1 MRMEEKKRR
10 MNIILGIILQIYF
23 LFPWMNITGE
33 RKNFIMYV
41 IAVLRNHSCADTY
54 NTTFLDGVADALPL
68 DIHTLAKT
76 FTVCVML
83 YVVLEV
89 IETIRLI
96 CNIKGWEI
104 KFLSIIELIGLFAM
118 LSVVAEIG
126 LNSSWSSA
134 GTIQVFPMY
143 LLGYLA
149 VFPIWTGIRLLM
161 HKSMEEWEESG
172 EQILKTQENDK
183 HYKQERKRRL
193 YFPGKYSK
201 LYYHV
206 LWENFKY
213 HWRDFSFLFVSVLLS
228 AAFLFIGF
236 GMREA
241 FSGSYGYDNELLGLG
256 LTEIMK
262 DCLIVIHVCV
272 MSFFS
277 VKVVSNRIAD
287 KTDTLYP
294 YDYVWLA
301 NSNDTG
307 IIEKLKQECK
317 AEVTSIPMVRATTID
332 NTERLE
338 GPFDLVWQQGQNIGI
353 SESSYRKLK
362 KAVGEKPKKHLNLDK
377 NGKKIYVVYQQ
388 DQGTKAKP
396 IDHYQLM
403 IHPNLHIGR
412 PLFGFDTMEHQT
424 YYPVR
429 TITGSETS
437 SLIGAFKQGKYENL
451 IVFADAYFDKI
462 KDYWKTTDMST
473 GEKIKTS
480 DAVLEE
486 NIHEWPTK
494 LVLANVP
501 EKYQK
506 KADQLT
512 IDFAKQHAYDESF
525 DSLVKSTY
533 TKTEAAKKRQMERI
547 LECVMNGFVLII
559 LSVISMLLLHMKVQM
574 ELPDMRKRY
583 QFMNRLGMNRRE
595 RICIE
600 KKEISRF
607 VTIPS
612 VIAVIVTVLY
622 SGIVFGLRDYHL
634 NDVKNYVIN
643 AGVLW
648 IIYFI
653 LQWLNLKWL
662 EDTIVKKIEKG
673 ADL

>member
-377 NGKKIYVVYQQ
+377 NGKK
-388 DQGTKAKP
+388 
-396 IDHYQLM
+396 
-403 IHPNLHIGR
+403 NLCRVSARSGNK
-412 PLFGFDTMEHQT
+412 G
-424 YYPVR
+424 
-429 TITGSETS
+429 ET
-437 SLIGAFKQGKYENL
+437 N
-451 IVFADAYFDKI
+451 
-462 KDYWKTTDMST
+462 
-473 GEKIKTS
+473 
-480 DAVLEE
+480 
-486 NIHEWPTK
+486 
-494 LVLANVP
+494 
-501 EKYQK
+501 
-506 KADQLT
+506 
-512 IDFAKQHAYDESF
+512 
-525 DSLVKSTY
+525 
-533 TKTEAAKKRQMERI
+533 
-547 LECVMNGFVLII
+547 
-559 LSVISMLLLHMKVQM
+559 
-574 ELPDMRKRY
+574 
-583 QFMNRLGMNRRE
+583 
-595 RICIE
+595 
-600 KKEISRF
+600 
-607 VTIPS
+607 
-612 VIAVIVTVLY
+612 
-622 SGIVFGLRDYHL
+622 
-634 NDVKNYVIN
+634 
-643 AGVLW
+643 
-648 IIYFI
+648 
-653 LQWLNLKWL
+653 
-662 EDTIVKKIEKG
+662 
-673 ADL
+673 

>member
-1 MRMEEKKRR
+1 MEEKKRR

-54 NTTFLDGVADALPL
+54 NTTFLDGAADALPL

-193 YFPGKYSK
+193 YFPGKYST

-262 DCLIVIHVCV
+262 DCLIV
-272 MSFFS
+272 
-277 VKVVSNRIAD
+277 
-287 KTDTLYP
+287 
-294 YDYVWLA
+294 
-301 NSNDTG
+301 
-307 IIEKLKQECK
+307 
-317 AEVTSIPMVRATTID
+317 
-332 NTERLE
+332 
-338 GPFDLVWQQGQNIGI
+338 
-353 SESSYRKLK
+353 
-362 KAVGEKPKKHLNLDK
+362 
-377 NGKKIYVVYQQ
+377 
-388 DQGTKAKP
+388 
-396 IDHYQLM
+396 
-403 IHPNLHIGR
+403 
-412 PLFGFDTMEHQT
+412 
-424 YYPVR
+424 
-429 TITGSETS
+429 
-437 SLIGAFKQGKYENL
+437 
-451 IVFADAYFDKI
+451 
-462 KDYWKTTDMST
+462 
-473 GEKIKTS
+473 
-480 DAVLEE
+480 
-486 NIHEWPTK
+486 
-494 LVLANVP
+494 
-501 EKYQK
+501 
-506 KADQLT
+506 
-512 IDFAKQHAYDESF
+512 
-525 DSLVKSTY
+525 
-533 TKTEAAKKRQMERI
+533 
-547 LECVMNGFVLII
+547 
-559 LSVISMLLLHMKVQM
+559 
-574 ELPDMRKRY
+574 
-583 QFMNRLGMNRRE
+583 
-595 RICIE
+595 
-600 KKEISRF
+600 
-607 VTIPS
+607 
-612 VIAVIVTVLY
+612 
-622 SGIVFGLRDYHL
+622 
-634 NDVKNYVIN
+634 
-643 AGVLW
+643 
-648 IIYFI
+648 
-653 LQWLNLKWL
+653 
-662 EDTIVKKIEKG
+662 
-673 ADL
+673 

>member
-33 RKNFIMYV
+33 WKNFIMYV

-54 NTTFLDGVADALPL
+54 NTTFLDGAADALPL

-403 IHPNLHIGR
+403 IHPNLHIGQ

-437 SLIGAFKQGKYENL
+437 SMIGAFKQGKYENL

>member
-1 MRMEEKKRR
+1 MEEKKRR

-54 NTTFLDGVADALPL
+54 NTTFLDGAADALPL

-89 IETIRLI
+89 IETIRFI

-262 DCLIVIHVCV
+262 DCLIVIVLISLFLITVV
-272 MSFFS
+272 MVF
-277 VKVVSNRIAD
+277 
-287 KTDTLYP
+287 
-294 YDYVWLA
+294 
-301 NSNDTG
+301 
-307 IIEKLKQECK
+307 
-317 AEVTSIPMVRATTID
+317 
-332 NTERLE
+332 
-338 GPFDLVWQQGQNIGI
+338 
-353 SESSYRKLK
+353 YRKKRMADDGIFRTLGMRSN
-362 KAVGEKPKKHLNLDK
+362 AVFWSWIGELLA
-377 NGKKIYVVYQQ
+377 GFAVALV
-388 DQGTKAKP
+388 TAFV
-396 IDHYQLM
+396 
-403 IHPNLHIGR
+403 IGR
-412 PLFGFDTMEHQT
+412 AILFGIYAAVIQHFPKIDMKSEVSWKV
-424 YYPVR
+424 YL
-429 TITGSETS
+429 ITA
-437 SLIGAFKQGKYENL
+437 I
-451 IVFADAYFDKI
+451 
-462 KDYWKTTDMST
+462 
-473 GEKIKTS
+473 
-480 DAVLEE
+480 
-486 NIHEWPTK
+486 
-494 LVLANVP
+494 
-501 EKYQK
+501 
-506 KADQLT
+506 
-512 IDFAKQHAYDESF
+512 
-525 DSLVKSTY
+525 
-533 TKTEAAKKRQMERI
+533 
-547 LECVMNGFVLII
+547 
-559 LSVISMLLLHMKVQM
+559 
-574 ELPDMRKRY
+574 
-583 QFMNRLGMNRRE
+583 
-595 RICIE
+595 
-600 KKEISRF
+600 
-607 VTIPS
+607 
-612 VIAVIVTVLY
+612 VIAVICLFAFGI
-622 SGIVFGLRDYHL
+622 SGDIHAGERSADAET
-634 NDVKNYVIN
+634 VIN
-643 AGVLW
+643 SV
-648 IIYFI
+648 
-653 LQWLNLKWL
+653 
-662 EDTIVKKIEKG
+662 
-673 ADL
+673 

>member
-1 MRMEEKKRR
+1 MEEKKRR

-403 IHPNLHIGR
+403 IHPNLHIGQ

-662 EDTIVKKIEKG
+662 EDMIVKKIEKG

>member
-1 MRMEEKKRR
+1 MEEKKRR

-54 NTTFLDGVADALPL
+54 NTTFLDGAADALPL

-403 IHPNLHIGR
+403 IHPNLHIGQ

>member
-213 HWRDFSFLFVSVLLS
+213 HWRDFSF
-228 AAFLFIGF
+228 
-236 GMREA
+236 
-241 FSGSYGYDNELLGLG
+241 Y
-256 LTEIMK
+256 
-262 DCLIVIHVCV
+262 
-272 MSFFS
+272 
-277 VKVVSNRIAD
+277 
-287 KTDTLYP
+287 LYRFC
-294 YDYVWLA
+294 YRQHFCSLD
-301 NSNDTG
+301 
-307 IIEKLKQECK
+307 
-317 AEVTSIPMVRATTID
+317 
-332 NTERLE
+332 LE
-338 GPFDLVWQQGQNIGI
+338 
-353 SESSYRKLK
+353 
-362 KAVGEKPKKHLNLDK
+362 
-377 NGKKIYVVYQQ
+377 
-388 DQGTKAKP
+388 
-396 IDHYQLM
+396 
-403 IHPNLHIGR
+403 
-412 PLFGFDTMEHQT
+412 
-424 YYPVR
+424 
-429 TITGSETS
+429 
-437 SLIGAFKQGKYENL
+437 
-451 IVFADAYFDKI
+451 
-462 KDYWKTTDMST
+462 
-473 GEKIKTS
+473 
-480 DAVLEE
+480 
-486 NIHEWPTK
+486 
-494 LVLANVP
+494 
-501 EKYQK
+501 
-506 KADQLT
+506 
-512 IDFAKQHAYDESF
+512 
-525 DSLVKSTY
+525 
-533 TKTEAAKKRQMERI
+533 
-547 LECVMNGFVLII
+547 
-559 LSVISMLLLHMKVQM
+559 
-574 ELPDMRKRY
+574 
-583 QFMNRLGMNRRE
+583 
-595 RICIE
+595 
-600 KKEISRF
+600 
-607 VTIPS
+607 
-612 VIAVIVTVLY
+612 
-622 SGIVFGLRDYHL
+622 
-634 NDVKNYVIN
+634 
-643 AGVLW
+643 
-648 IIYFI
+648 
-653 LQWLNLKWL
+653 
-662 EDTIVKKIEKG
+662 
-673 ADL
+673 